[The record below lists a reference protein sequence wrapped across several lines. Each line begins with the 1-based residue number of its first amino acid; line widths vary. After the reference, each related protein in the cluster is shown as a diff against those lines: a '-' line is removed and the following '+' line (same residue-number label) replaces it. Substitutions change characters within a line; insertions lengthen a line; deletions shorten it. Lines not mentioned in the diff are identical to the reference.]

1 MLVIGMMSGTSADG
15 IDAVLVRLEGP
26 GEAPRWKFMA
36 HAHRPFERALR
47 DAIFAAC
54 SPTDSS
60 VDRIA
65 RLNFALGEEF
75 ALAAQ
80 QLAAEVS
87 PPAQAELIGSHG
99 QTIWHDV
106 AADGRVTATLQI
118 GEAAVIAARTGLP
131 TIADFRVA
139 DIAAGGQGAPLV
151 PFADYILFHDPAKFR
166 AIQNIGGIANVTL
179 LPPGCTHAEVVAFDN
194 GPGNMVMD
202 ALVERASGGREL
214 FDRAGRMAGAGRV
227 HSVWLEELLEH
238 PYFKRPAPKT
248 TGRELFDL
256 AGRMAGAGR
265 VHSVWLEELLEHPY
279 FKRPAPK
286 TTGRELFGKQY
297 AHDLWVQG
305 TALGLKPEDIVATAT
320 ALTAATIT
328 APLIEADTSYGR
340 PVDELILGGGGA
352 ENPALVRLLASQLP
366 STRITRH
373 EEFGIPSQAKEALAF
388 AILAYAAY
396 RREPNNVPSATGAAR
411 PVVMGKLSL
420 P

>member
-1 MLVIGMMSGTSADG
+1 MLVIGLMSGTSADG
-15 IDAVLVRLEGP
+15 IDAVLVRLEGA
-26 GEAPRWKFMA
+26 GAAPQWKFLA

-47 DAIFAAC
+47 EAIFAAC
-54 SPTDSS
+54 SPADSS

-80 QLAAEVS
+80 QLMTEPG
-87 PPAQAELIGSHG
+87 PPTEDLAPSAGQRATPEALRAPARAELIGSHG

-106 AADGRVTATLQI
+106 AADGHVTSTLQI

-151 PFADYILFHDPAKFR
+151 PFADYILFHDPMKFR

-179 LPPGCTHAEVVAFDN
+179 LPPGCTLAEVTAFDS

-202 ALVERASGGREL
+202 ALVESASGGREL
-214 FDRAGRMAGAGRV
+214 FDRDGGMAGGGRV
-227 HSVWLEELLEH
+227 HSVWLEELL
-238 PYFKRPAPKT
+238 
-248 TGRELFDL
+248 D
-256 AGRMAGAGR
+256 
-265 VHSVWLEELLEHPY
+265 HPY

-286 TTGRELFGKQY
+286 TTGRELFGRQY
-297 AHDLWVQG
+297 AQDLWEQG

-320 ALTAATIT
+320 ALTAATIA
-328 APLIEADTSYGR
+328 APLVEAGTRFGR
-340 PVDELILGGGGA
+340 PIGELILGGGGA
-352 ENPALVRLLASQLP
+352 ENPALVRMLASQLP
-366 STRITRH
+366 GTRITRH

-388 AILAYAAY
+388 AILAYAAH

>member
-1 MLVIGMMSGTSADG
+1 MLVIGLMSGTSADG

-26 GEAPRWKFMA
+26 GGAPRWKFMA
-36 HAHRPFERALR
+36 HAHRPYERALR

-54 SPTDSS
+54 SPSDSS
-60 VDRIA
+60 VDRIT

-80 QLAAEVS
+80 RLAAEVS

-106 AADGRVTATLQI
+106 AADGRVTSTLQI

-151 PFADYILFHDPAKFR
+151 PFADYILFHDPSKFR

-179 LPPGCTHAEVVAFDN
+179 LPPGCTHAEVAAFDS

-214 FDRAGRMAGAGRV
+214 FDRDGRMAGEGRV
-227 HSVWLEELLEH
+227 HSVWLEELL
-238 PYFKRPAPKT
+238 
-248 TGRELFDL
+248 D
-256 AGRMAGAGR
+256 
-265 VHSVWLEELLEHPY
+265 HPY

-286 TTGRELFGKQY
+286 TTGRELFGKEY
-297 AHDLWVQG
+297 AHDLWEQG
-305 TALGLKPEDIVATAT
+305 IALGLMPEDIVATAT

-328 APLIEADTSYGR
+328 APLVEAGAKYGR
-340 PVDELILGGGGA
+340 PIDELILGGGGA
-352 ENPALVRLLASQLP
+352 ENPALVRMLVSQLP

>member
-1 MLVIGMMSGTSADG
+1 MLVIGLMSGTSADG

-26 GEAPRWKFMA
+26 GTAPRWKFMA
-36 HAHRPFERALR
+36 HAHRPFERSLR
-47 DAIFAAC
+47 EAIFAAC
-54 SPTDSS
+54 SLTDSS

-80 QLAAEVS
+80 QLAAEVRPPAEDLAS
-87 PPAQAELIGSHG
+87 SAPRLGGAVRPRRATLDALRPPAQAELIGSHG

-106 AADGRVTATLQI
+106 AADGRVTSTLQI
-118 GEAAVIAARTGLP
+118 GEAAIIAARTGLP

-151 PFADYILFHDPAKFR
+151 PFADYILFHHPAKFR

-179 LPPGCTHAEVVAFDN
+179 LPPGCTHAEVVAFDS

-214 FDRAGRMAGAGRV
+214 FDRDGRMAGEGRV
-227 HSVWLEELLEH
+227 HSVWLEELL
-238 PYFKRPAPKT
+238 
-248 TGRELFDL
+248 D
-256 AGRMAGAGR
+256 
-265 VHSVWLEELLEHPY
+265 HPY

-286 TTGRELFGKQY
+286 TTGRELFGKEY
-297 AHDLWVQG
+297 AHDLWEQG

-320 ALTAATIT
+320 ALTAASIT
-328 APLIEADTSYGR
+328 APLVEAGARYGR
-340 PVDELILGGGGA
+340 PIDELILGGGGA
-352 ENPALVRLLASQLP
+352 ENPALIRMLGSQLP
-366 STRITRH
+366 DTRITRH